1 MTRSQKKGGYGIKKT
16 KCRTK
21 KCRDRKKKQSR
32 KNVKKGFS
40 KNEKRELIAKGFT
53 HENIKYLESLGM
65 NMVLVNLSL
74 NSINTNTNANW
85 TAAELIDD
93 LQGLSSDQ
101 SNELQS
107 NNNMYE
113 PNDLQ
118 LNNNMYEP
126 NYYSMSDDSIGSL
139 HLSDLGENSPTTVTA
154 NF

>member
-53 HENIKYLESLGM
+53 NENIKYLESLGM
-65 NMVLVNLSL
+65 NMVLINLSL
-74 NSINTNTNANW
+74 NSINKNTGDNW

-107 NNNMYE
+107 NDNMYE

-118 LNNNMYEP
+118 LNDNMYEP
-126 NYYSMSDDSIGSL
+126 NYYSMSDSIGSL